1 MESYC
6 YTSCSHY
13 FLAFTGC
20 VGHVAVG
27 AVETV
32 RKYQLQYNTLQCLP
46 ITDEIISKSDNFGSP
61 VSPSLNVLAIQHRH
75 IGEVRLK
82 AFLFEVPPAE
92 DRW

>member
-27 AVETV
+27 ADEAV
-32 RKYQLQYNTLQCLP
+32 RKYQLQYDTLQCLP
-46 ITDEIISKSDNFGSP
+46 IRDEIIGKSDNFGSP
-61 VSPSLNVLAIQHRH
+61 VAPSYVLVIQHRH

-82 AFLFEVPPAE
+82 AFSFEVPPAE
-92 DRW
+92 YKW